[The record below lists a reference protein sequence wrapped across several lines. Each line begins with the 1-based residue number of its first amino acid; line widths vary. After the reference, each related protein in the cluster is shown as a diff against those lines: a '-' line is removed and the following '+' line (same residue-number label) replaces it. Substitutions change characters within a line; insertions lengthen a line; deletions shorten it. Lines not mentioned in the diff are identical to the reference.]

1 MKALVPPTT
10 EEQVWHLHL
19 KMLFSTNST
28 VPTSSECQQNIKVW
42 QLWHAQTFN
51 IISWNVYFLN

>member
-1 MKALVPPTT
+1 MKALMPPTT

-28 VPTSSECQQNIKVW
+28 VPTSSECQQNIKV
-42 QLWHAQTFN
+42 
-51 IISWNVYFLN
+51 